1 MSTTTRNGSGEIPGT
16 RPTTTRD
23 SRRRDGVPKPPP
35 AYRRRKGYKQAIVTF
50 TDVHTKKR
58 RDYWLGPYG
67 SPESRELYYRL
78 IAEWEASDRRLPR
91 TPVSSM
97 SGAAVLTIAEVIRD
111 AEVILYG
118 SRARGEAQKYSDY
131 DLLVLVDEPVNID
144 LKEKILDQV
153 YPVQLETGRM
163 ISFIVYNKQ
172 QWRSPLYRA
181 MPLHKNI
188 DREGIV
194 L

>member
-1 MSTTTRNGSGEIPGT
+1 MNRV
-16 RPTTTRD
+16 D
-23 SRRRDGVPKPPP
+23 SAFLRRCK
-35 AYRRRKGYKQAIVTF
+35 
-50 TDVHTKKR
+50 
-58 RDYWLGPYG
+58 
-67 SPESRELYYRL
+67 
-78 IAEWEASDRRLPR
+78 
-91 TPVSSM
+91 
-97 SGAAVLTIAEVIRD
+97 AVIAEVIRD